1 MGPCIREVLENLS
14 GQFYVV
20 VVYVVVVA
28 VVYVVVIVVV
38 VIVVVV
44 VIIIVVVWKMIAQ
57 QTTYT
62 NYRYV
67 EIIHAW
73 LYIYIHYSSR
83 QIWAHEPL
91 EWFVHQ
97 YLSLL
102 IIIFVHLFRI
112 FSPVTGEKIH
122 SSVSLDSVSLL
133 SY

>member
-1 MGPCIREVLENLS
+1 MGQCIREVLENLS

-28 VVYVVVIVVV
+28 VVYVAVIVVV
-38 VIVVVV
+38 VIVVV

-73 LYIYIHYSSR
+73 LYIYIHYSSGH
-83 QIWAHEPL
+83 IWAHEPL

-102 IIIFVHLFRI
+102 IKNFV
-112 FSPVTGEKIH
+112 
-122 SSVSLDSVSLL
+122 
-133 SY
+133 

>member
-28 VVYVVVIVVV
+28 VVYVEIVYVVV
-38 VIVVVV
+38 
-44 VIIIVVVWKMIAQ
+44 IVVVWKMIAQ

-73 LYIYIHYSSR
+73 LYIYIHTTRVAIYGLTSHSND
-83 QIWAHEPL
+83 
-91 EWFVHQ
+91 
-97 YLSLL
+97 LS
-102 IIIFVHLFRI
+102 ISIFLC
-112 FSPVTGEKIH
+112 
-122 SSVSLDSVSLL
+122 
-133 SY
+133 

>member
-1 MGPCIREVLENLS
+1 MGQCIREVLENLS

-44 VIIIVVVWKMIAQ
+44 IIIVVVWKMIAQ

-73 LYIYIHYSSR
+73 LYIYIHTTRVAIYGLTSHSND
-83 QIWAHEPL
+83 
-91 EWFVHQ
+91 
-97 YLSLL
+97 LS
-102 IIIFVHLFRI
+102 ISIFLC
-112 FSPVTGEKIH
+112 
-122 SSVSLDSVSLL
+122 
-133 SY
+133 